1 MKNEQKITMYE
12 DFDEAVTQARTTL
25 AIGLFQVCIK
35 GRLKEAELPSDL
47 RRAAFIETDLQDIS
61 PLTKFAKL
69 ECLELICSPVSDAG
83 CLSAL
88 PALKEL
94 DIRSTLVGSLAFLRG
109 MSLETLT
116 LADDPVADYSPI
128 FEMKALGRL
137 ETDEATLE
145 KIGAGRPKERFP
157 NIEIA
162 VDDHRPWT
170 SAAAARYD
178 ERVEGEYP
186 MDLVEMIFGDRVK
199 AAKDENELQ
208 TVLDGIYDGSF
219 NEDDVKMIEQFYRDH
234 LSMREIASEWGL
246 LPEAVNMRIAK
257 ILRRLRHPSASRRLR
272 GLIIFEKEDES

>member
-162 VDDHRPWT
+162 VDDHLPWT
-170 SAAAARYD
+170 SADAARYD

-186 MDLVEMIFGDRVK
+186 MDLVEMIFGDKVRAVK
-199 AAKDENELQ
+199 DAKALQ
-208 TVLDGIYDGSF
+208 TVFGGIYDVAF
-219 NEDDVKMIEQFYRDH
+219 DENDVKLIGQICRDH
-234 LSMREIASEWGL
+234 RSMREIASEWHL
-246 LPEAVNMRIAK
+246 MPETVNMLFAK

-272 GLIIFEKEDES
+272 DLVVFEEEDAS